1 MHYVCKRVKIEYG
14 HIENQKRFLFI
25 QISLNGT
32 SFKKGKRCLPNEH
45 LNHEESVSW
54 LFSSGDHHF

>member
-32 SFKKGKRCLPNEH
+32 SLKKDKICLPDEH
-45 LNHEESVSW
+45 LNHEELIS
-54 LFSSGDHHF
+54 